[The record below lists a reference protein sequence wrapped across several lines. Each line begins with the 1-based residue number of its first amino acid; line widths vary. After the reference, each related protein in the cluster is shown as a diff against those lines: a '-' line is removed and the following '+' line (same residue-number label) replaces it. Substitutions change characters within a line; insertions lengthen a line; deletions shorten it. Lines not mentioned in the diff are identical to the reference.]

1 MFCSFDNIIFFNNF
15 TYVFRDVSNAKGSL
29 CSIAFMYLA
38 LTDTIK
44 SKTEMKNLSY
54 DKMKESMIDEIMK
67 IKNLNSS
74 NYDASQNDETHMRVF
89 KQGNRYFKENR

>member
-74 NYDASQNDETHMRVF
+74 NYDVSQNDETHMRVF
-89 KQGNRYFKENR
+89 KQGNRYFKDNR

>member
-1 MFCSFDNIIFFNNF
+1 MFFSFDNIIFFNNF

-38 LTDTIK
+38 LTDTIQ

-54 DKMKESMIDEIMK
+54 DTMKETMIDEIMK